1 VAGGGKYIVTSIT
14 LSAVKDESFLNLNQ
28 EFTNDEL
35 EIHISVKDD
44 EILALK
50 TALKKADIEKKYL
63 EERLV

>member
-1 VAGGGKYIVTSIT
+1 MAGGGKYIVTSIT

>member
-1 VAGGGKYIVTSIT
+1 VAGGGKCIVTSIT

-35 EIHISVKDD
+35 EIQISVKDD

-50 TALKKADIEKKYL
+50 TAMKKADIEKKYL